1 MAENK
6 ILEELRAKLTDS
18 LEENNDFLRREAERF
33 AKEKNAEGKEVS
45 WKSAKNT
52 KFAQ

>member
-18 LEENNDFLRREAERF
+18 LDENNDFLRREAERSQKRRQCGAASEQVHAF
-33 AKEKNAEGKEVS
+33 PPVV
-45 WKSAKNT
+45 T
-52 KFAQ
+52 T